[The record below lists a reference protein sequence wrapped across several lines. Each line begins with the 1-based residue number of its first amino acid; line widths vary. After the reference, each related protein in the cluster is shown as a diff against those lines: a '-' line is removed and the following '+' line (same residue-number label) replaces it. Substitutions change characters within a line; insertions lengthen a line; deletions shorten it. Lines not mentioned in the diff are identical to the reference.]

1 MRILKPLHALMA
13 IEKSNIVDAVGIEKT
28 TGDVVLTIAD
38 YLDWETSEAQHLE
51 LLQEKLNAY
60 LRFIESGELLESYPA
75 AAGHRPVISLVGRCE
90 PSAAAFRFLAAARQ
104 CIEAAGFGFTFR
116 RYPGET
122 ADVV

>member
-1 MRILKPLHALMA
+1 MRILKPLPALMA

-60 LRFIESGELLESYPA
+60 LRFIESGELLESGALRRGQARRMQY
-75 AAGHRPVISLVGRCE
+75 RC
-90 PSAAAFRFLAAARQ
+90 
-104 CIEAAGFGFTFR
+104 
-116 RYPGET
+116 
-122 ADVV
+122 